1 MEMRTGPTQLVVALV
16 VCACFGM
23 TSYAPGQDVPQEL
36 PSTDGSTLAEEVEG
50 LPAEEDPLDDI
61 LNLDVDQ
68 LANTAVQQ
76 NMVVETTS
84 AALTETTRAA
94 VPATITQITQED
106 IHTSGAR
113 DLFEL
118 LDIYVPN
125 FQWIRHHWELGHMGL
140 RGIISDREDKYL
152 LLVNGRVMN
161 DKTHFGAAAERDI
174 VLLDDI
180 HHIDVIRGPGSSVV
194 GPGAVSMVISIYTD
208 TALTFQGSKVQ
219 ARGGV
224 IDQFS
229 SLEFK
234 HGRQWE
240 NAEGGVFVYGG
251 LGTRQGANQFDAPL
265 VIGGND
271 GTYPFGIPPF
281 DATYTDYQA
290 GENVT
295 PGTSSYTGGTV
306 GVINNDREAYQGQM
320 PLKLFTDVIYEDLEI
335 WTRYTRSGYQF
346 EIAPAAGFNFDTD
359 FDQGFGSFVPQN
371 QAQTGLQQITV
382 HSRYDTEVTEDLRF
396 IAQGGWDSMDF
407 ARILFNGPGAPAE
420 AYREEE
426 VNARAL
432 FVWDSFVDHSVAFGC
447 EFYQDWF
454 GLESHMLNAPPTIGR
469 VGGTGFKPW
478 DAQTY
483 SILIEDQWRINDEW
497 TSFLGGR
504 WDNNTYTPWM
514 YSPRAVVCY
523 SPEDWITW
531 KMLLNRSL
539 RMNFAEELRAGW
551 LNTGN
556 DSLPEILR
564 SYEFRH
570 ERAPSENFSWALSAF
585 YIDLDAIGWNGA
597 ASASTLLGNQT
608 QWGLEAEAFT
618 NTSICRVGFS
628 HCYTKLLDYI
638 LADPAIST
646 QITAAPEGF
655 GNDLANWSNHITKLI
670 AHRQISQSWSTDAS
684 LRYYWGFPGSEDI
697 QDRTNSIVG
706 STSQTVPGWERSWE
720 ESVFFNLGLD
730 YKYNDHVRLR
740 MDGYNLL
747 GGFDMDLNKR
757 NYFGDNSFRSEAP
770 ALGLSAEVVY

>member
-1 MEMRTGPTQLVVALV
+1 MEMRTGPTQLVAAFV
-16 VCACFGM
+16 VCAFFGM
-23 TSYAPGQDVPQEL
+23 TSYALGQDAPQEL
-36 PSTDGSTLAEEVEG
+36 PSTEESTRAEEVEG
-50 LPAEEDPLDDI
+50 VPAEEDPLDDI
-61 LNLDVDQ
+61 LNLDVDE

-76 NMVVETTS
+76 NMVVESTA

-219 ARGGV
+219 ARGGM

-240 NAEGGVFVYGG
+240 NAEGGVFFYGG
-251 LGTRQGANQFDAPL
+251 LGTRDGAPQDEAPL
-265 VIGGND
+265 VIGATNPPNPGFGNPTTLYE
-271 GTYPFGIPPF
+271 GY
-281 DATYTDYQA
+281 AA
-290 GENVT
+290 GDNVT
-295 PGTSSYTGGTV
+295 NP
-306 GVINNDREAYQGQM
+306 INNDREAYQGQM
-320 PLKLFTDVIYEDLEI
+320 PLKMFTDVIYEDLEI

-346 EIAPAAGFNFDTD
+346 ELAPAAGFHFPA
-359 FDQGFGSFVPQN
+359 GFGTFVPQ
-371 QAQTGLQQITV
+371 AQSQTALQQITV

-407 ARILFNGPGAPAE
+407 ARILFPGAGSPAE

-426 VNARAL
+426 LNARAL

-454 GLESHMLNAPPTIGR
+454 GLESHLLNAPPTIGR

-539 RMNFAEELRAGW
+539 RMNFAEELRSGW

-585 YIDLDAIGWNGA
+585 YIDLDAIGWDGTA
-597 ASASTLLGNQT
+597 GASTLLGNQT
-608 QWGLEAEAFT
+608 QWGLEAEAYT
-618 NTSICRVGFS
+618 NTRVCRLGWS
-628 HCYTKLLDYI
+628 HCYTKLLDYT
-638 LADPAIST
+638 LADPSIT
-646 QITAAPEGF
+646 TGITAAPNGF
-655 GNDLANWSNHITKLI
+655 GNDLANWSNHVTKFI
-670 AHRQISQSWSTDAS
+670 AHKQISQSWSTDAS

-697 QDRTNSIVG
+697 QRRTNSIPG
-706 STSQTVPGWERSWE
+706 GFGQSVPGWERPWR

-730 YKYNDHVRLR
+730 YRYNDHVRLR

-747 GGFDMDLNKR
+747 GGFDRDLNKR
-757 NYFGDNSFRSEAP
+757 LYYGDMSFRSEAP

>member
-1 MEMRTGPTQLVVALV
+1 MRTGLYAFVALLM
-16 VCACFGM
+16 VCAHPPGLLPVLGQ
-23 TSYAPGQDVPQEL
+23 TDLAPGEPASAGGAL
-36 PSTDGSTLAEEVEG
+36 GEEVEG
-50 LPAEEDPLDDI
+50 LPAEDPLDDI

-68 LANTAVQQ
+68 LANTNVQENVQ
-76 NMVVETTS
+76 IESTP
-84 AALTETTRAA
+84 AALTETTRVA
-94 VPATITQITQED
+94 VPATVTQITQED
-106 IHTSGAR
+106 IHNSGAR

-161 DKTHFGAAAERDI
+161 DKTHFGAASERDL

-208 TALTFQGSKVQ
+208 TAKTFQGTKITG
-219 ARGGV
+219 RGGM
-224 IDQFS
+224 IDEYTG
-229 SLEFK
+229 LEFK
-234 HGRQWE
+234 SARQWE
-240 NAEGGVFVYGG
+240 NADGGILFYGG

-271 GTYPFGIPPF
+271 GTYPFGVPPF

-295 PGTSSYTGGTV
+295 PRPSSYTGNTV
-306 GVINNDREAYQGQM
+306 GVINNDREAYMGQM
-320 PLKLFTDVIYEDLEI
+320 PLKMYTDITYEDLQI

-359 FDQGFGSFVPQN
+359 FDQGFGSFVEQN

-382 HSRYDTEVTEDLRF
+382 HSRYDTEVAEDLRF
-396 IAQGGWDSMDF
+396 VAQGGWDSMDF
-407 ARILFNGPGAPAE
+407 ARILFNGPDQPAE

-426 VNARAL
+426 LNARAL
-432 FVWDSFVDHSVAFGC
+432 FIWDSFVDHSVAFGC

-478 DAQTY
+478 DSQTY
-483 SILIEDQWRINDEW
+483 SILVEDQWRINDEW

-514 YSPRAVVCY
+514 YSPRAVVVY
-523 SPEDWITW
+523 SPEQTIAW

-551 LNTGN
+551 LNTGL
-556 DSLPEILR
+556 DSDPEILR
-564 SYEFRH
+564 SYELRH
-570 ERAPSENFSWALSAF
+570 ERAPSERFAWALSGF

-608 QWGLEAEAFT
+608 QWGLEAEAFY
-618 NTSICRVGFS
+618 NTRLCRIGGS
-628 HCYTKLLDYI
+628 HCYTKLVDFT
-638 LADPAIST
+638 LADPSITSGIS
-646 QITAAPEGF
+646 ASPNGF
-655 GNDLANWSNHITKLI
+655 GDDLANWSNHITKI
-670 AHRQISQSWSTDAS
+670 VAHRQISRSWGADAS

-697 QDRTNSIVG
+697 QDRINAG
-706 STSQTVPGWERSWE
+706 PGAFGQTVPGWERSWR

-730 YKYNDHVRLR
+730 YKYNDYVRLR
-740 MDGYNLL
+740 VDGYNLL
-747 GGFDMDLNKR
+747 GGFEKDLNKR

>member
-23 TSYAPGQDVPQEL
+23 TSYAPGQDAPQEL
-36 PSTDGSTLAEEVEG
+36 PSTDESTLAEEVEG
-50 LPAEEDPLDDI
+50 VPAEEDPLDDI

-68 LANTAVQQ
+68 LANTAVQENQ
-76 NMVVETTS
+76 IVESTA

-94 VPATITQITQED
+94 VPATITKITQED

-161 DKTHFGAAAERDI
+161 DKTHFGAASERDI

-208 TALTFQGSKVQ
+208 TALTFQGTKVQ

-240 NAEGGVFVYGG
+240 NAEGGVFFYGG
-251 LGTRQGANQFDAPL
+251 LGTRDGAPQDEAPL
-265 VIGGND
+265 VIGATNPPNPGFGNPTTLYE
-271 GTYPFGIPPF
+271 GY
-281 DATYTDYQA
+281 AA
-290 GENVT
+290 GDNVNN
-295 PGTSSYTGGTV
+295 P
-306 GVINNDREAYQGQM
+306 INNDREAYQGQM
-320 PLKLFTDVIYEDLEI
+320 PLKMYTDVTYEDLQI

-346 EIAPAAGFNFDTD
+346 ELAPAAGFHFPA
-359 FDQGFGSFVPQN
+359 GFGTFVPQA
-371 QAQTGLQQITV
+371 QSQTGLQQITV
-382 HSRYDTEVTEDLRF
+382 ASRYDTEVTEDLRF

-407 ARILFNGPGAPAE
+407 ARILFPGGGSPAE

-426 VNARAL
+426 LNARAL
-432 FVWDSFVDHSVAFGC
+432 FVWDSFVDHSVAFGS

-514 YSPRAVVCY
+514 YSPRAVVVY

-539 RMNFAEELRAGW
+539 RMNFAEELRSGW

-556 DSLPEILR
+556 DSMPEILR

-585 YIDLDAIGWNGA
+585 YIDLDAIGWNGTA
-597 ASASTLLGNQT
+597 GASTLLGNQT
-608 QWGLEAEAFT
+608 QWGLEAEAYT
-618 NTSICRVGFS
+618 NTRVCRRGWS
-628 HCYTKLLDYI
+628 HCYTKLLGYT
-638 LADPAIST
+638 LADPSVPT

-655 GNDLANWSNHITKLI
+655 GNDLANWSNHITKFI
-670 AHRQISQSWSTDAS
+670 AHKQLSQSWSTDAS

-697 QDRTNSIVG
+697 QRRTNSNPANFG
-706 STSQTVPGWERSWE
+706 TSVPGWERPWRE
-720 ESVFFNLGLD
+720 NVFFNLGLD

-747 GGFDMDLNKR
+747 GGFDSDLNKR
-757 NYFGDNSFRSEAP
+757 NYFGDMSFRSEAP